1 MKEVGFVK
9 HKIKYSVAA
18 IIIIL
23 QLAIIVQLC
32 EIKHSVDQ
40 LYGLCGSIWDRMD
53 DQDIKWYEWVEEY
66 R

>member
-9 HKIKYSVAA
+9 HKIKYIVAA

-32 EIKHSVDQ
+32 EIKHSVD
-40 LYGLCGSIWDRMD
+40 LWDGLCGKNWDRMD
-53 DQDIKWYEWVEEY
+53 DQDIKWFEWVEEY